1 MKTENYKKAIA
12 AARIIDRI
20 YEGYCK
26 PNQHFDRDEFTNMIR
41 NINYGPET
49 IALIVKRNDWD
60 GRISNDALEWAEA
73 VTSERLEGE
82 QSIYHRLHMCHVDHI
97 ARRLAAK

>member
-1 MKTENYKKAIA
+1 MKTENYRKAIA
-12 AARIIDRI
+12 AARIMDRI

-26 PNQHFDRDEFTNMIR
+26 PDQAFNRDEFADMIR
-41 NINYGPET
+41 IINYGPET

-60 GRISNDALEWAEA
+60 GRISYDAREWAEA
-73 VTSERLEGE
+73 VTPERLEGE

-97 ARRLAAK
+97 ARRLAK